1 MAGKNLVLH
10 LLPKM
15 PPANQTA
22 VFFNHQYPWKES
34 SDILDFLH
42 RSNYQA
48 KLASGTTCFGCGQL
62 GSSSSPIVG
71 FCDH

>member
-48 KLASGTTCFGCGQL
+48 KLASGTTCFGWVWA
-62 GSSSSPIVG
+62 VG
-71 FCDH
+71 VLVQSDRRIL